1 MVDQAAAT
9 ALAPPLPLLS
19 RITGVLFSPRETFA
33 SIVAHPRW
41 LDVLAVT
48 TLVAALG
55 WFLFLSTSAGQQA
68 FVDQQITQAEG
79 WGQTVNEEMISG
91 FDRMSQ
97 WAKYFV
103 PGVVLVATPLITAIV
118 ALILLGYGAILGGG
132 GSYKQL
138 LAIAAHASVPTSIL
152 ATLVMLPLNYMR
164 ESMTSATSLA
174 VFFPSLPESS
184 FLGSLFGWI
193 DLFAVWWIVLLAIG
207 LSVLYKRKTGPIALT
222 LLGLYLVI
230 ALIGA
235 AVKSSF
241 AGGS

>member
-1 MVDQAAAT
+1 MVDQPTAAA
-9 ALAPPLPLLS
+9 AAPPLPLLS

-33 SIVAHPRW
+33 SVVAHPRW
-41 LDVLAVT
+41 LGVLVVT
-48 TLVAALG
+48 TLVAVLG
-55 WFLFLSTSAGQQA
+55 WFLFLSTSVGQQA

-79 WGQTVNEEMISG
+79 WGQTVTDDTIAG
-91 FDRMSQ
+91 FDRLSQ

-103 PGVVLVATPLITAIV
+103 PGAVLVIGPLITAIV

-138 LAIAAHASVPTSIL
+138 FAIAAHASVPTSIL

-193 DLFAVWWIVLLAIG
+193 DLFAVWWVVLLAIG

-235 AVKSSF
+235 AVKASF
-241 AGGS
+241 AGAS